1 METLEMQVWEV
12 AKAVRELY
20 RNLGEDREL
29 ARELM
34 QNFCEQFP
42 LLGEVPLEDLY
53 LLACRRD
60 SQLAWMDHVRIDK
73 PELRHDDEGHLRV
86 VHEHDGESLGDR
98 LSGSS
103 GRLTCRFSKDGGATY
118 EDGSGKELTAEEFY
132 TRIARV
138 RDNFLRRYDEAEDLG
153 N

>member
-20 RNLGEDREL
+20 RNLGEDRDL

-34 QNFCEQFP
+34 QSFCEQFP
-42 LLGEVPLEDLY
+42 LLGDVPLEDLY

-60 SQLAWMDHVRIDK
+60 SQLAWMDHVEIDR
-73 PELRHDDEGHLRV
+73 PELMHDDKSHLRV
-86 VHEHDGESLGDR
+86 VHEHDGEPLGDR
-98 LSGSS
+98 SS
-103 GRLTCRFSKDGGATY
+103 GRLTCRFSKNGVVTY
-118 EDGSGKELTAEEFY
+118 EDDCGKELTAGEFY
-132 TRIARV
+132 ARVTRV
-138 RDNFLRRYDEAEDLG
+138 RDSFLKRYDEAEDLG